1 MLIAENLT
9 KEFPRRGG
17 DLDILRGV
25 SFQLAPGRSLAV
37 MGPSGCGKS
46 TLLNILGT
54 LEPPTSGRVTI
65 DGEDPFRL
73 APQALARFRNRRIGF
88 VFQEHHLLPHLTA
101 LENVLLP
108 SLARKDSGDMSGKAV
123 ELLGRVGLSD
133 RRDHFPAEMSGG
145 ERQRAAI
152 ARALLLGPA
161 IVLADEPT
169 GNLDRRTAEEIA
181 DLLSELPRADQVAL
195 VVVTHS
201 ETLAARFDRTC
212 ELVDGELA
220 DKAAAQV

>member
-1 MLIAENLT
+1 MLIVENVT

-17 DLDILRGV
+17 ALDILRGV
-25 SFQLAPGRSLAV
+25 SFQLAPGGALAV

-65 DGEDPFRL
+65 GGEDPFRL

-108 SLARKDSGDMSGKAV
+108 ALARGEGADLSDKAV
-123 ELLGRVGLSD
+123 ALLGRVGLSD

-152 ARALLLGPA
+152 ARALLLSPSV
-161 IVLADEPT
+161 VLADEPT
-169 GNLDRRTAEEIA
+169 GNLDRRTAGEIA
-181 DLLSELPRADQVAL
+181 DLLSELPRADKVAL

-201 ETLAARFDRTC
+201 EALAARFDRTC
-212 ELVDGELA
+212 ELIDGVLA
-220 DKAAAQV
+220 DKAAAQA